1 MGKLKTGKMLELYF
15 EISVSIIPSL
25 VYLERSLFLLIFLS
39 P

>member
-1 MGKLKTGKMLELYF
+1 MGKLKAEKKLELYF

-25 VYLERSLFLLIFLS
+25 VYLERSLLLLIFLS